1 MIRIILSI
9 VFALSLVQSFA
20 QVDTEQSDDQFTQI
34 TNAVTYR
41 LFPTK
46 NMWTFIKLNTRNGQ
60 MWQVQYDINDD
71 NRFVTNLSSIA
82 LVPEY
87 KEANNRF
94 TLYPTENFYNFIL
107 LDQID
112 GRTWQVQW
120 SIEKENRFII
130 RIY

>member
-1 MIRIILSI
+1 MTRIILSI
-9 VFALSLVQSFA
+9 VFALTIMQSFA
-20 QVDTEQSDDQFTQI
+20 QVDTEQSNDQFTQI

-41 LFPTK
+41 LYPTK

-60 MWQVQYDINDD
+60 MWQVQYAINDD
-71 NRFVTNLSSIA
+71 NRFETNLSSIA

-87 KEANNRF
+87 KEVNNRF
-94 TLYPTENFYNFIL
+94 NLYRTQNMYNFIL

-120 SIEKENRFII
+120 SIEKENRGIMP
-130 RIY
+130 IY